1 MNIKTII
8 LIVAIS
14 VLIAFNN
21 SHAKKNKI
29 LFKVNNEII
38 TTLDLLDETLYLKAI
53 NAELQSTEEKVIYE
67 IAKKSL
73 IRHKVK
79 KIELKNKLK
88 SYDLDE
94 NVLKEL
100 ILNHFRKFGI
110 NTKIELD
117 KFFLDKKINHE
128 YVKSRIQTDILW
140 NEFIYVKFKN
150 RVKIDE
156 EKIKDELLTKKKE
169 NEFLLSEILFNLSSN
184 ENLSQKLKLIRD
196 TINKKGFSEAALSF
210 SISSSSENGGKL
222 DWIRE
227 TSLNKKIR
235 DQINTIEIGNY
246 TDPIVIPGGFLIL
259 KLENKRSKNIDID
272 FDIAVKQITR
282 KKVNEQ
288 LNQFS
293 TIHYNKIL
301 KDIKINEF

>member
-1 MNIKTII
+1 MNIKIII

-110 NTKIELD
+110 NTQIELD

-140 NEFIYVKFKN
+140 N
-150 RVKIDE
+150 
-156 EKIKDELLTKKKE
+156 
-169 NEFLLSEILFNLSSN
+169 
-184 ENLSQKLKLIRD
+184 
-196 TINKKGFSEAALSF
+196 
-210 SISSSSENGGKL
+210 
-222 DWIRE
+222 
-227 TSLNKKIR
+227 
-235 DQINTIEIGNY
+235 
-246 TDPIVIPGGFLIL
+246 
-259 KLENKRSKNIDID
+259 
-272 FDIAVKQITR
+272 
-282 KKVNEQ
+282 
-288 LNQFS
+288 
-293 TIHYNKIL
+293 
-301 KDIKINEF
+301 